1 MTKNIAILALSA
13 IALAA
18 CGPNIKTTRV
28 DGEWSDTL
36 ASQITDEWVRK
47 DTELAAADILKQ
59 INEHKGFQKHLGKM
73 GRTPKIFVA
82 DVQNGT
88 SEPYFPI
95 GDLNDE
101 ILNEF
106 SKSGEFI
113 LIDAAQRDAILKEVT
128 YQNDGAVDPSQAKKI
143 GKQSGAD
150 LLVFGDIR
158 MQPKTLDGRT
168 IKDYSVNIRMTDI
181 TTGEEVL
188 RTRYKTSKYSKRS
201 GMKW

>member
-1 MTKNIAILALSA
+1 MKKSTIMALSA

-18 CGPNIKTTRV
+18 CGPSIKTTRV

-47 DTELAAADILKQ
+47 DTETAAADIIKQ
-59 INEHKGFQKHLGKM
+59 INEHKGFQRFVGTL

-88 SEPYFPI
+88 SEPYFPV
-95 GDLNDE
+95 GDLSDE
-101 ILNEF
+101 LLNEF
-106 SKSGEFI
+106 SKTGDFV
-113 LIDAAQRDAILKEVT
+113 LIDAAQRASILKEIT
-128 YQNDGAVDPSQAKKI
+128 YQNDGAVDPEQAKKI

-150 LLVFGDIR
+150 LLIFGDIR

-188 RTRYKTSKYSKRS
+188 RTRYKVSKYSKRS
-201 GMKW
+201 GAKW

>member
-1 MTKNIAILALSA
+1 MKRSTILALSA

-18 CGPNIKTTRV
+18 CGPSIKTTRV

-36 ASQITDEWVRK
+36 AASITDEWVRK
-47 DTELAAADILKQ
+47 DVEMAAADILKQ
-59 INEHKGFQKHLGKM
+59 INEHKGFQRYLGSL

-82 DVQNGT
+82 DVQNAT

-101 ILNEF
+101 MLNEF
-106 SKSGEFI
+106 SKTGEFI

-128 YQNDGAVDPSQAKKI
+128 YQNDGAVDPAQAKNI

-150 LLVFGDIR
+150 ILVFGDIR

-181 TTGEEVL
+181 ITGEEVL
-188 RTRYKTSKYSKRS
+188 RTRYKVSKYSKRS
-201 GMKW
+201 GAKW